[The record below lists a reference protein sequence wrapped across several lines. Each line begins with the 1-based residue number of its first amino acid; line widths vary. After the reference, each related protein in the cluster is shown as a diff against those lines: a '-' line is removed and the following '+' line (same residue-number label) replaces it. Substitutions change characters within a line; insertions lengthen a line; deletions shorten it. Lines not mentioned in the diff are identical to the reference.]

1 MTSIYLVEEKG
12 LLNDYSSTVDEI
24 ISINPDKIICLC
36 MNEVDA
42 QLIFRTF
49 FDKIKPWLKNNNK
62 IVNLVVPHFNDIFIE
77 EGIKAER
84 TYGYIL
90 FHLLNNYYF
99 HNSNYHFL
107 F

>member
-1 MTSIYLVEEKG
+1 MPSIYLVEEKG
-12 LLNDYSSTVDEI
+12 LHSDYSPTVDEI

-62 IVNLVVPHFNDIFIE
+62 IVDIFFDKTKIVPDCLQ
-77 EGIKAER
+77 
-84 TYGYIL
+84 IL
-90 FHLLNNYYF
+90 MSSENYTL
-99 HNSNYHFL
+99 HGCTNHFL
-107 F
+107 LAHMRRMG